1 MAADIPTNRLPSA
14 SPIIISQTPTY
25 IVVAVEISRVELA
38 RHVRFL
44 ESLLSAASPGA
55 VEDDE

>member
-1 MAADIPTNRLPSA
+1 MPVRIPPSGLPSA
-14 SPIIISQTPTY
+14 SPLIISQTATH

-44 ESLLSAASPGA
+44 ESLLSAATPPP